1 LRLSYILSYINTNV
15 ASFIKSNKLRRYVY
29 KDYFNL
35 IHYMDTKRVG
45 VLAIIG
51 ASLMWALEPIFAKLA
66 YGNSDFLQTSAIRAI
81 VVALTAV
88 IYVVFTNKSHFKVT
102 KKQIPK
108 LVYIGIVGTVIAD
121 LLYFFSLTK
130 ISVVNAV
137 LIGHMQPVFIIL
149 IGFFI
154 LKEDKLTKYDYIGI
168 LIMMVAGLFV
178 TTKTLQNLFMLK
190 LGTRGD
196 LFVLLAT
203 IAWATTAIVMRKYL
217 RDLNAGVLTFYRF
230 FIASIVFV
238 IYLLSTS
245 SIMLSNPYQII
256 VGIVVG
262 IGTILF
268 YEGLKRIKAAQ
279 VSALELSA
287 PFFAALLGFLIL
299 GEIVTVMQILG
310 IVLLMIGIYFL
321 SKKE

>member
-1 LRLSYILSYINTNV
+1 
-15 ASFIKSNKLRRYVY
+15 
-29 KDYFNL
+29 
-35 IHYMDTKRVG
+35 MDTKRIG

-88 IYVVFTNKSHFKVT
+88 IYVLFTNKSHFKVT

-245 SIMLSNPYQII
+245 SIMLSNPYQVI